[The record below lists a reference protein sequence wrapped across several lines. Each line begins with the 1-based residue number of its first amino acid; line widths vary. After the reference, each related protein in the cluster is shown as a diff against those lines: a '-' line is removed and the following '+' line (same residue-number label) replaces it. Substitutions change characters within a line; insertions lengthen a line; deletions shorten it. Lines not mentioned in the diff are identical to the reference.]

1 MHTLQVDTGV
11 EEYEINGRGV
21 LRFNPG
27 DPNVYRRFFDLRE
40 QLAALEED
48 LARRSAALEG
58 RPAPERAAAELDLLA
73 EYDRRIKAMLGE
85 VFGPGNDLDAL
96 LEGVNLAGLGAN
108 GRPVVQNLLEALA
121 PVLQQGAQATLQAT
135 ARAAAEQA
143 EAARAARGA

>member
-85 VFGPGNDLDAL
+85 VFGAGNDLDAL

-143 EAARAARGA
+143 EAERAARGA

>member
-1 MHTLQVDTGV
+1 MHTLQEDTGV
-11 EEYEINGRGV
+11 EEHENNGRGG